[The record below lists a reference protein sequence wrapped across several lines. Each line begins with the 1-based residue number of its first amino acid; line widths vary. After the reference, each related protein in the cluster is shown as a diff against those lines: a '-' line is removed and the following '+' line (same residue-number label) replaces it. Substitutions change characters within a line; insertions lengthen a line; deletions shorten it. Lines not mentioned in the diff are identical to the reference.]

1 MLRQTLSA
9 QSYYNLALSF
19 GPVFI
24 VALAYAGLSKCHM
37 QKETGFENQLLQ
49 NMASMLI
56 SGWCASIYE
65 QFLSLW

>member
-37 QKETGFENQLLQ
+37 QKEIGFENQLLQ

-56 SGWCASIYE
+56 SG
-65 QFLSLW
+65 